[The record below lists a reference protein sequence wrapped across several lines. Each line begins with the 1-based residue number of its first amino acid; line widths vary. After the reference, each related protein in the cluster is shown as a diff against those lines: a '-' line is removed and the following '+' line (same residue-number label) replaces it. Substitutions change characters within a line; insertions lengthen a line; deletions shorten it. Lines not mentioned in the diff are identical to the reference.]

1 MEKINRRA
9 FMQKSGGTLAAGLTM
24 AAPAILGARSP
35 GERINVGVI
44 GTGSRGC
51 NLIRRMVKLPNIVI
65 TDVCDIYPP
74 HLEAGLEDS
83 GGKARTHEDY
93 RSLLEQKE
101 VDVAFVVT
109 PLVSH
114 VPMCLDALEAGK
126 DIFCEKSMGY
136 SVVECDRLVEAVAA
150 GDRVVQIGYGPH
162 GAMQEKIRE
171 LIRTGSIGKVTQLF
185 SHYHRN
191 STWIRHEIEDKWWR
205 QLNWRLYWE
214 YCGGLMTELVSHQL
228 TMINW
233 VLEAHPLNAV
243 GQGGVD
249 LYKDHGRE
257 TWDNVNV
264 VYEYPEGIKLNAT
277 GILSNARYGYAVTIM
292 GTHGTIE
299 LGRRPRIYWEKETRH
314 LAVRGIEGAHFKVK
328 LGQTLEEDESPSQSK
343 GKLIQVEEGDR
354 RRRENENMLG
364 DFFTCVRERGTPAID
379 VVEGRR
385 SSISS
390 LLANQA
396 IRESRK
402 VTWEEMEAL
411 G

>member
-1 MEKINRRA
+1 MKKMNRRT
-9 FMQKSGGTLAAGLTM
+9 FVQKSGGTLAAGLTLVS
-24 AAPAILGARSP
+24 PSILTAQSP
-35 GERINVGVI
+35 NERINVGVI

-51 NLIRRMVKLPNIVI
+51 HLIRQMLELPGITV

-101 VDVAFVVT
+101 IDVVFVVT

-114 VPMCLDALEAGK
+114 VQMCLDTLSAGK
-126 DIFCEKSMGY
+126 HIFCEKSMGY
-136 SVVECDRLVEAVAA
+136 SVAECNRLVDAA
-150 GDRVVQIGYGPH
+150 TASDRTVQIGYGPH
-162 GAMQEKIRE
+162 GPMQQKIRE
-171 LIRTGSIGKVTQLF
+171 LIRDGSIGKVTQAF
-185 SHYHRN
+185 IHYHRN
-191 STWIRHEIEDKWWR
+191 STWIRDGIEDKWWH

-228 TMINW
+228 TALNW
-233 VLEAHPLNAV
+233 ILESHPLNAI

-249 LYKDHGRE
+249 TYKDHDRE

-264 VYEYPEGIKLNAT
+264 VYQYPEGIKANVSS
-277 GILSNARYGYAVTIM
+277 ILTNARYGYAITIM

-299 LGRRPRIYWEKETRH
+299 LGRRPKIYWEKETRH
-314 LAVRGIEGAHFKVK
+314 LTARGIEAVHFKVK
-328 LGQTLEEDESPSQSK
+328 LGQSLEEDESPSQSK
-343 GKLIQVEEGDR
+343 GKLIMPEGER
-354 RRRENENMLG
+354 SRSNMLR
-364 DFFTCVRERGTPAID
+364 DFFTCVRERGNPAID
-379 VVEGRR
+379 VVEGRQ

-396 IRESRK
+396 IREGRK

>member
-9 FMQKSGGTLAAGLTM
+9 FMQKSGGTLAAGLTI
-24 AAPAILGARSP
+24 AAPAILKAQSP

-51 NLIRRMVKLPNIVI
+51 YLIRQMLEQANLVV

-74 HLEAGLEDS
+74 HLEAGLEDA

-93 RSLLEQKE
+93 RSLLEQKDI
-101 VDVAFVVT
+101 DVAFVVT
-109 PLVSH
+109 PLASH
-114 VPMCLDALEAGK
+114 VPMCLDALAAGK

-136 SVVECDRLVEAVAA
+136 TVADCDRLVDAVSA
-150 GDRVVQIGYGPH
+150 GDRIVQIGYGPH
-162 GAMQEKIRE
+162 RPIQHKIRE
-171 LIRTGSIGKVTQLF
+171 LIRTGSIGKVTQVF
-185 SHYHRN
+185 MHYHRN
-191 STWIRHEIEDKWWR
+191 STWIRDEIEDKWWR

-228 TMINW
+228 TLLNW
-233 VLEAHPLNAV
+233 VLDAHPLNAV

-249 LYKDHGRE
+249 VYKDHERE

-264 VYEYPEGIKLNAT
+264 VYEYPGGAKVNVSS
-277 GILSNARYGYAVTIM
+277 ILTNARSGRSITIM

-299 LGRRPRIYWEKETRH
+299 VARQPRIYWEKETRH
-314 LAVRGIEGAHFKVK
+314 LAVRGIEVAHFKIK

-343 GKLIQVEEGDR
+343 GKLIEVEEDR
-354 RRRENENMLG
+354 GRGNMLG
-364 DFFTCVRERGTPAID
+364 DFFTCVRQRGTPAID
-379 VVEGRR
+379 VVEGRQ

-390 LLANQA
+390 LLANRS
-396 IRESRK
+396 ISEGRK